1 MEVTLKAFLFGVA
14 SFATVK
20 TSDPGTVFLG
30 VAPGFAHPAS
40 LTMLFSPIVVVV
52 LV

>member
-1 MEVTLKAFLFGVA
+1 MEITFKAILFVVA

-20 TSDPGTVFLG
+20 TSDSGTVFLG
-30 VAPGFAHPAS
+30 VASGFAHPAS

>member
-1 MEVTLKAFLFGVA
+1 MEVTFKAILFGVA

-20 TSDPGTVFLG
+20 TSDSGTVFLG

-40 LTMLFSPIVVVV
+40 LTILFSPIVLVV

>member
-1 MEVTLKAFLFGVA
+1 MEVTFKAILFGVA
-14 SFATVK
+14 SFATVE
-20 TSDPGTVFLG
+20 TSDSGTVFLG

-40 LTMLFSPIVVVV
+40 LTMLFSPLIVVV